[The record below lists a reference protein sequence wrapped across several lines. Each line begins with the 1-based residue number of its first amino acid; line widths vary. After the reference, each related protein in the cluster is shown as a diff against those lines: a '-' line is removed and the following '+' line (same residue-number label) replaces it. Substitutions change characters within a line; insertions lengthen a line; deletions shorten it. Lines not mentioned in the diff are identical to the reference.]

1 MKDSKTV
8 RKLQAG
14 EVVQVLEAERV
25 DDSTGLHRVKCRALS
40 DMKEGWVTLRGNQ
53 GTAFLDRCRKPYLH
67 CEEET
72 PINKAFESVSKELR
86 TMQPGEVLEVLE
98 GPRQEPALQSQRVRG
113 KAMKDGKQGWVTLT
127 DSCGNIN
134 LEQAPVL
141 LCKQGVAITTTFDIG
156 EGKSL
161 RKLTVGEALQILEG
175 PTKDEKR
182 NFTRIK
188 ARSRVDGVE
197 GWVTM
202 QGNQGT
208 SYVEE
213 TDSHYVCTQEAAL
226 QKAFGTDS
234 AVHRKL
240 QVGEVFEVADGPKAE
255 TRDGFFRVKGP
266 EGWVTLKSTNFKEW
280 TAQYRCSEGTLLAE
294 TMELKGSKTMRQ
306 LEVGECLESLETPV
320 CEQAS
325 GAVRMRVRAEKDG
338 AVGFATVR
346 DGQGTVLLAPVMEDE
361 EHAA

>member
-1 MKDSKTV
+1 
-8 RKLQAG
+8 
-14 EVVQVLEAERV
+14 
-25 DDSTGLHRVKCRALS
+25 
-40 DMKEGWVTLRGNQ
+40 MKEGWVTLRGNQ

-67 CEEET
+67 CEVKT
-72 PINKAFESVSKELR
+72 AINTAFESVSKELR

-98 GPRQEPALQSQRVRG
+98 GPRQEPALTSQRVRG

-127 DSCGNIN
+127 DSCGNVN

-141 LCKQGVAITTTFDIG
+141 LCKQGVAITTTFDISG
-156 EGKSL
+156 GKSL

-226 QKAFGTDS
+226 QRAFGTDS
-234 AVHRKL
+234 AEHRKL

-255 TRDGFFRVKGP
+255 TRDGYFRVKGP
-266 EGWVTLKSTNFKEW
+266 DGWVTLSAHNFKEW
-280 TAQYRCSEGTLLAE
+280 TAQYRCSEGTALTEAV
-294 TMELKGSKTMRQ
+294 ELKSKAVRQ

-320 CEQAS
+320 SEQAS

-346 DGQGTVLLAPVMEDE
+346 DAQGAALLAPVEDE
-361 EHAA
+361 RAA

>member
-1 MKDSKTV
+1 V
-8 RKLQAG
+8 
-14 EVVQVLEAERV
+14 
-25 DDSTGLHRVKCRALS
+25 
-40 DMKEGWVTLRGNQ
+40 
-53 GTAFLDRCRKPYLH
+53 
-67 CEEET
+67 
-72 PINKAFESVSKELR
+72 
-86 TMQPGEVLEVLE
+86 
-98 GPRQEPALQSQRVRG
+98 QSQRVRG

-127 DSCGNIN
+127 DSCGNVN

-141 LCKQGVAITTTFDIG
+141 LCKQGVAITTTFDIA

-175 PTKDEKR
+175 PQKDTNR

-188 ARSRVDGVE
+188 ARSRVDGIE

-234 AVHRKL
+234 VVHRKL
-240 QVGEVFEVADGPKAE
+240 QVGEVFEVADGPKTE

-280 TAQYRCSEGTLLAE
+280 TAQYRCSQGTMLTE
-294 TMELKGSKTMRQ
+294 TIEIKGSKTVRQ
-306 LEVGECLESLETPV
+306 LEVGECVESLETPV
-320 CEQAS
+320 FEQVS
-325 GAVRMRVRAEKDG
+325 GAVRIRVRAEKDG
-338 AVGFATVR
+338 AVGFAAVR
-346 DGQGTVLLAPVMEDE
+346 DGQGTVLLAPAMEDE
-361 EHAA
+361 EQES